1 MKYITLEDNR
11 MFENIKNSGHYEKMY
26 IQFSANWCG
35 PCKMIT
41 PKVKELVNNTQNDN
55 AIYCYCDVDD
65 YDELASKLNITS
77 IPTFVIYNIVNGQ
90 FSEKL
95 TSSNYEDVKNYFSL

>member
-1 MKYITLEDNR
+1 MKYVSLEDNR
-11 MFENIKNSGHYEKMY
+11 MFENIKNSGQYGQMY

-41 PKVKELVNNTQNDN
+41 PKIKELVNNTQNDN

-65 YDELASKLNITS
+65 YNELASQLNITS
-77 IPTFVIYNIVNGQ
+77 IPTFVIYNIATGQ

-95 TSSNYEDVKNYFSL
+95 SISNYEDVKNYFSL